1 MVRLTHDA
9 ALESLNQVTYLTR
22 LIVVALPDY
31 EAEQPAGYKESGA
44 EEGGGC
50 RESPTPGGC
59 RESPTPAGG

>member
-1 MVRLTHDA
+1 MARLTADA

-22 LIVVALPDY
+22 LIVVA
-31 EAEQPAGYKESGA
+31 QPAGYTESGVV
-44 EEGGGC
+44 EGWGC